1 MKTMKKLA
9 IVTTTRADYGLLHP
23 IIKGF
28 RKLEDKDFKLV
39 LVVTGTHLAEKFGY
53 TVSEIEND
61 GFRIDYRIKI
71 AMNSGSNQE
80 IAENI
85 STVITEFTKVFEAE
99 KPDGVM
105 ILGDRYEMLGVATAS
120 LITSIPILHISGGD
134 TTEGAIDENI
144 RHALTKMS
152 YLHFTT
158 NEISKKRVIRMGEEP
173 ERVFNVGSTSIDNI
187 LNEKLLTK
195 AEALESIGLT
205 ADKFIICTYHPVTLS
220 VSDGLKEV
228 EILAGILDKFVKK
241 GYHIIV
247 TKANADLGGSRINEF
262 WDEIAAKNTGFSVF
276 ASLGRLRYLS
286 LVKYASAVV
295 GNSSSGIV
303 EVPALKVPVINI
315 GSRQKGRTRSKAVL
329 EADLDDAGK
338 KLTETLEF
346 ALSEEGRLR
355 AEQGDSPYGEG
366 RSAEQIVNITMD
378 YLKKGMN
385 LSKSFYLSENYE

>member
-1 MKTMKKLA
+1 MKKLA
-9 IVTTTRADYGLLHP
+9 LVTTTRADYGLLYP
-23 IIKGF
+23 VIKGF
-28 RKLEDKDFKLV
+28 RKLENKAFKLI
-39 LVVTGTHLAEKFGY
+39 LIVTGTHLVEKFGY
-53 TVSEIEND
+53 TISEIEND

-71 AMNSGSNQE
+71 AMNSENNEE

-105 ILGDRYEMLGVATAS
+105 VLGDRYEILGVATAG
-120 LITSIPILHISGGD
+120 LITSTPLLHISGGD

-144 RHALTKMS
+144 RHAVTKMS

-158 NEISKKRVIRMGEEP
+158 NEISKKRVIQMGEEP
-173 ERVFNVGSTSIDNI
+173 ERVFNTGSTSIDNI

-195 AEALESIGLT
+195 EKALESIGLA
-205 ADKFIICTYHPVTLS
+205 ADKYIICTYHPVTLS
-220 VSDGLKEV
+220 DSDGLKEV
-228 EILAGILDKFVKK
+228 EILAGVLDKFVKK

-247 TKANADLGGSRINEF
+247 TKANADLGGSKINEF
-262 WDEIAAKNTGFSVF
+262 WDELAAKNTGFSVF

-286 LVKYASAVV
+286 LVKYAVAVA

-303 EVPALKVPVINI
+303 EVPALKVPVIDI

-329 EADLDDAGK
+329 EVNLDDDGR
-338 KLTETLEF
+338 KLTEALEF

-355 AEQGDSPYGEG
+355 AAQGDSPYGEG
-366 RSAEQIVNITMD
+366 RAAEQIVNITMD

-385 LSKSFYLSENYE
+385 LSKSFYLPENYE

>member
-1 MKTMKKLA
+1 MKKLA
-9 IVTTTRADYGLLHP
+9 LVTTTRADYGLLYP
-23 IIKGF
+23 VIKDF
-28 RKLEDKDFKLV
+28 RKLENKAFKLI
-39 LVVTGTHLAEKFGY
+39 LIVTGTHLVEKFGY
-53 TVSEIEND
+53 TISEIEND

-71 AMNSGSNQE
+71 AMNSENNE
-80 IAENI
+80 KIAENI

-105 ILGDRYEMLGVATAS
+105 VLGDRYEILGVATAG
-120 LITSIPILHISGGD
+120 LITSTPLLHISGGD

-144 RHALTKMS
+144 RHAVTKMS

-158 NEISKKRVIRMGEEP
+158 NEISKKRVIQMGEEP
-173 ERVFNVGSTSIDNI
+173 ERVFNTGSTSIDNI

-195 AEALESIGLT
+195 EKALESIGL
-205 ADKFIICTYHPVTLS
+205 AEDKYIICTYHPVTLS
-220 VSDGLKEV
+220 DSDGLKEV
-228 EILAGILDKFVKK
+228 EILAGVLDKFVKK

-247 TKANADLGGSRINEF
+247 TKANADLGGSKINEF
-262 WDEIAAKNTGFSVF
+262 WDELAAKNTGFSVF

-286 LVKYASAVV
+286 LVKYAAAVA

-303 EVPALKVPVINI
+303 EVPALKVPVIDI

-329 EADLDDAGK
+329 EVNLDDDGR
-338 KLTETLEF
+338 KLTEALEF
-346 ALSEEGRLR
+346 ALSEAGRIK

-366 RSAEQIVNITMD
+366 RAAEQIVNITMD

-385 LSKSFYLSENYE
+385 LSKSFYLPENYE

>member
-1 MKTMKKLA
+1 MKKLA
-9 IVTTTRADYGLLHP
+9 IVTTTRADYGLLYP

-39 LVVTGTHLAEKFGY
+39 LVVTGTHLVEKFGY
-53 TVSEIEND
+53 TISEIEKD
-61 GFRIDYRIKI
+61 GFRIDYGIKI
-71 AMNSGSNQE
+71 AMNSGSNEE

-85 STVITEFTKVFEAE
+85 SDLIKELTKVFEAE

-120 LITSIPILHISGGD
+120 LITSAPILHISGGD

-187 LNEKLLTK
+187 FNEKLLTK
-195 AEALESIGLT
+195 EKTLESIGLV
-205 ADKFIICTYHPVTLS
+205 ADKYIICTYHPVTLS
-220 VSDGLKEV
+220 DSDGLKEV
-228 EILAGILDKFVKK
+228 EVLAGVLDKFVKK

-262 WDEIAAKNTGFSVF
+262 WDELAIKNTGFSVF

-303 EVPALKVPVINI
+303 EVPALKVPVVDI

-329 EADLDDAGK
+329 EVNLDDDGR

-346 ALSEEGRLR
+346 ALSEAGRLR
-355 AEQGDSPYGEG
+355 AAQGDSPYGEG
-366 RSAEQIVNITMD
+366 RAAEQIVGITMD

-385 LSKSFYLSENYE
+385 LSKSFYLPENYE

>member
-1 MKTMKKLA
+1 MKKLA

>member
-1 MKTMKKLA
+1 MKKLA
-9 IVTTTRADYGLLHP
+9 VVTTTRADYGLLHP
-23 IIKGF
+23 VIKGF
-28 RKLEDKDFKLV
+28 RKLEDEAFKLI
-39 LVVTGTHLAEKFGY
+39 LIVTGTHLVEKFGY
-53 TVSEIEND
+53 TVSEIEKD
-61 GFRIDYRIKI
+61 GFRIDYRIKT
-71 AMNSGSNQE
+71 AMNSGSNEE

-105 ILGDRYEMLGVATAS
+105 ILGDRYEMLGVAAAS
-120 LITSIPILHISGGD
+120 LITSTPILHTSGGD
-134 TTEGAIDENI
+134 TTEGAIDEYI

-158 NEISKKRVIRMGEEP
+158 NETSKKRVIQMGEEP

-187 LNEKLLTK
+187 LKEKFLTRT
-195 AEALESIGLT
+195 EVLESIGLT
-205 ADKFIICTYHPVTLS
+205 ADKYIICTYHPVTLS

-228 EILAGILDKFVKK
+228 EVLAGVLDKFVKK

-276 ASLGRLRYLS
+276 SSLGRLRYLS

-303 EVPALKVPVINI
+303 EVPALKVPVIDI
-315 GSRQKGRTRSKAVL
+315 GNRQKGRTRSRAVL

-355 AEQGDSPYGEG
+355 AAQGDSPYGEG
-366 RSAEQIVNITMD
+366 RAAEQIVNITMD

>member
-1 MKTMKKLA
+1 
-9 IVTTTRADYGLLHP
+9 
-23 IIKGF
+23 
-28 RKLEDKDFKLV
+28 
-39 LVVTGTHLAEKFGY
+39 
-53 TVSEIEND
+53 
-61 GFRIDYRIKI
+61 
-71 AMNSGSNQE
+71 MNSGSNEE

-105 ILGDRYEMLGVATAS
+105 ILGDRYEMLGVAAAS
-120 LITSIPILHISGGD
+120 LITSTPILHISGGD
-134 TTEGAIDENI
+134 TTEGAIDEYI

-158 NEISKKRVIRMGEEP
+158 NETSKKRVIQMGEEP
-173 ERVFNVGSTSIDNI
+173 GRVFNVGSTSIDNI
-187 LNEKLLTK
+187 LKEELLTK
-195 AEALESIGLT
+195 EKALESIGLG
-205 ADKFIICTYHPVTLS
+205 ADKYIICTYHPVTLS

-228 EILAGILDKFVKK
+228 ETLAGVLDKFVKK

-262 WDEIAAKNTGFSVF
+262 WDELAGKNTGFSVF

-303 EVPALKVPVINI
+303 EVPALKVPVIDI
-315 GSRQKGRTRSKAVL
+315 GSRQKGRTRSRAVL
-329 EADLDDAGK
+329 EADLDDDGR

-346 ALSEEGRLR
+346 ALSETGKLR

-366 RSAEQIVNITMD
+366 RAAEQIVGITMD

-385 LSKSFYLSENYE
+385 LSKSFYLPENYE

>member
-1 MKTMKKLA
+1 MKKLA
-9 IVTTTRADYGLLHP
+9 IVTTTRADYGLLYP
-23 IIKGF
+23 SIKGF

-39 LVVTGTHLAEKFGY
+39 LVVTGTHLVEKFGY
-53 TVSEIEND
+53 TISEIEND

-71 AMNSGSNQE
+71 AMNSGSNEE

-85 STVITEFTKVFEAE
+85 STVITEFTKVLEAE

-120 LITSIPILHISGGD
+120 LITSTPILHISGGD

-187 LNEKLLTK
+187 FNEKLLTK
-195 AEALESIGLT
+195 EKTLESIGLV
-205 ADKFIICTYHPVTLS
+205 ADKYIICTYHPVTLS
-220 VSDGLKEV
+220 DSDGLKEV
-228 EILAGILDKFVKK
+228 EILAGVLDVFVKK

-262 WDEIAAKNTGFSVF
+262 WDEIAA
-276 ASLGRLRYLS
+276 
-286 LVKYASAVV
+286 
-295 GNSSSGIV
+295 
-303 EVPALKVPVINI
+303 
-315 GSRQKGRTRSKAVL
+315 SKAVL
-329 EADLDDAGK
+329 EVNLDDGGRE
-338 KLTETLEF
+338 LTETLEF
-346 ALSEEGRLR
+346 AISEAGKLR

-366 RSAEQIVNITMD
+366 RAAEQIVNITMD

-385 LSKSFYLSENYE
+385 LSKSFYLPENYE

>member
-1 MKTMKKLA
+1 MKKLA
-9 IVTTTRADYGLLHP
+9 IVTTTRADYGLLYP

-39 LVVTGTHLAEKFGY
+39 FVVTGTHLVEKFGY
-53 TVSEIEND
+53 TVSEIEKD

-71 AMNSGSNQE
+71 AMNSGSNEE

-85 STVITEFTKVFEAE
+85 SDLIKELTKVFEAE

-120 LITSIPILHISGGD
+120 LITSTPILHISGGD
-134 TTEGAIDENI
+134 TTEGAVDEYI

-195 AEALESIGLT
+195 EKTLESIGLV
-205 ADKFIICTYHPVTLS
+205 ADKYIICTYHPVTLS
-220 VSDGLKEV
+220 DSDGLKEV
-228 EILAGILDKFVKK
+228 EVLAGVLDKFVKK
-241 GYHIIV
+241 GHHIIV

-262 WDEIAAKNTGFSVF
+262 WDEIAIKNTGFSVF
-276 ASLGRLRYLS
+276 ASLGRFRYLS

-303 EVPALKVPVINI
+303 EVPALKVPVIDI
-315 GSRQKGRTRSKAVL
+315 GSRQKGRTRSRAVL
-329 EADLDDAGK
+329 EVNLDDDGR

-346 ALSEEGRLR
+346 ALSEAGKLR

-366 RSAEQIVNITMD
+366 RAAEQIVNITMY

-385 LSKSFYLSENYE
+385 LSKRFYLPENYE

>member
-1 MKTMKKLA
+1 MKKLA
-9 IVTTTRADYGLLHP
+9 IVTTTRADYGLLYP

-39 LVVTGTHLAEKFGY
+39 FVVTGTHLVEKFGY
-53 TVSEIEND
+53 TVSEIEKD

-71 AMNSGSNQE
+71 AMNSGSNEE

-85 STVITEFTKVFEAE
+85 SDLIKELTKVFEAE

-105 ILGDRYEMLGVATAS
+105 VLGDRYEMLGVATTS
-120 LITSIPILHISGGD
+120 LITSTPILHISGGD

-158 NEISKKRVIRMGEEP
+158 NETSKKRVIRMGEEP

-187 LNEKLLTK
+187 FNEKLLTK
-195 AEALESIGLT
+195 EKTLESIGLV
-205 ADKFIICTYHPVTLS
+205 ADKYIICTYHPVTLS
-220 VSDGLKEV
+220 DSYGLKEV
-228 EILAGILDKFVKK
+228 EVLAGVLDKFVKK

-247 TKANADLGGSRINEF
+247 TKANADLGGSRINDF
-262 WDEIAAKNTGFSVF
+262 WDEIAVKNTGFSVF

-303 EVPALKVPVINI
+303 EVPALNVPVVDI

-329 EADLDDAGK
+329 EVNLDDDGR

-346 ALSEEGRLR
+346 ALSEAGKLR

-366 RSAEQIVNITMD
+366 RAAEQIVGITMD

-385 LSKSFYLSENYE
+385 LSKRFYLPENYE

>member
-1 MKTMKKLA
+1 MKKLA

-23 IIKGF
+23 VIKGF
-28 RKLEDKDFKLV
+28 SKLEDEAFKLI
-39 LVVTGTHLAEKFGY
+39 LIVTGTHLVEKFGY

-61 GFRIDYRIKI
+61 GFRIDYRIKT

-120 LITSIPILHISGGD
+120 LITSSPILHISGGD
-134 TTEGAIDENI
+134 TTEGAIDEYI

-158 NEISKKRVIRMGEEP
+158 NEISKKRVIQMGEEP

-195 AEALESIGLT
+195 EKALESIGLT
-205 ADKFIICTYHPVTLS
+205 ADKYIICTYHPVTLS
-220 VSDGLKEV
+220 DSDGLKEV
-228 EILAGILDKFVKK
+228 EVLAGILDKFVKK
-241 GYHIIV
+241 GYHIII

-262 WDEIAAKNTGFSVF
+262 WDEVAAKNTGFSVF

-329 EADLDDAGK
+329 EVNLDDDGR
-338 KLTETLEF
+338 KLTEALEF

-355 AEQGDSPYGEG
+355 AAQGDSPYGEG
-366 RSAEQIVNITMD
+366 RAAEQIVGITMD
-378 YLKKGMN
+378 YLKKGVN
-385 LSKSFYLSENYE
+385 LSKRFYLPENYE

>member
-1 MKTMKKLA
+1 MKKLA
-9 IVTTTRADYGLLHP
+9 VVTTTRADYGLLYL

-39 LVVTGTHLAEKFGY
+39 LVVTGTHLVEKFGY

-61 GFRIDYRIKI
+61 RFRIDYRIKI
-71 AMNSGSNQE
+71 PMKSGSNQE

-120 LITSIPILHISGGD
+120 LITSAPILHISGGD
-134 TTEGAIDENI
+134 TTEGVIDEYI

-158 NEISKKRVIRMGEEP
+158 NETSKKRVIRMGEEP

-187 LNEKLLTK
+187 FNEKLLTK

-205 ADKFIICTYHPVTLS
+205 ADKYIICTYHPVTLS
-220 VSDGLKEV
+220 ASDGLKEA
-228 EILAGILDKFVKK
+228 ETLAGILDKFVKK

-247 TKANADLGGSRINEF
+247 TKANADLGGSKINEF
-262 WDEIAAKNTGFSVF
+262 WDELAENNTGFSVF

-303 EVPALKVPVINI
+303 ELPALKVPVINI
-315 GSRQKGRTRSKAVL
+315 GSRQKGRTRSRAVL
-329 EADLDDAGK
+329 EADLDDDGN
-338 KLTETLEF
+338 KLAETLEF

-355 AEQGDSPYGEG
+355 AAQGDSPYGEG
-366 RSAEQIVNITMD
+366 RAAEQIVNITMD
-378 YLKKGMN
+378 YLKKGMD
-385 LSKSFYLSENYE
+385 LSKSFYSPESYE

>member
-1 MKTMKKLA
+1 MKKLA
-9 IVTTTRADYGLLHP
+9 VVTTTRADYGLLYP
-23 IIKGF
+23 VIKGF
-28 RKLEDKDFKLV
+28 RKLEDEAFKLI
-39 LVVTGTHLAEKFGY
+39 LIVTGTHLVEKFGY

-61 GFRIDYRIKI
+61 GFRIDYRIKT
-71 AMNSGSNQE
+71 AMNSGSNEE

-105 ILGDRYEMLGVATAS
+105 ILGDRYEMLGVTTAS
-120 LITSIPILHISGGD
+120 LITSSPILHISGGD
-134 TTEGAIDENI
+134 TTEGAIDEYI

-158 NEISKKRVIRMGEEP
+158 NETSKKRVIQMGEEP

-187 LNEKLLTK
+187 LNEKLLTQK
-195 AEALESIGLT
+195 KALESIGLT
-205 ADKFIICTYHPVTLS
+205 ADKYIICTYHPVTLLT
-220 VSDGLKEV
+220 SDGLKEV
-228 EILAGILDKFVKK
+228 ETLAGILDKFVKK

-247 TKANADLGGSRINEF
+247 TKANADLGGSKINEF
-262 WDEIAAKNTGFSVF
+262 WDELAENNTGFSVF

-303 EVPALKVPVINI
+303 ELPALKVPVINI
-315 GSRQKGRTRSKAVL
+315 GSRQKGRTRSRAVL
-329 EADLDDAGK
+329 EADLDDDGN
-338 KLTETLEF
+338 KLAETLEF

-355 AEQGDSPYGEG
+355 AAQGDSPYGEG
-366 RSAEQIVNITMD
+366 RAAEQIVNITMD

-385 LSKSFYLSENYE
+385 LSKSFYSPESYE

>member
-1 MKTMKKLA
+1 VKKLA
-9 IVTTTRADYGLLHP
+9 LVTTTRADYGLLYP
-23 IIKGF
+23 VIKDF
-28 RKLEDKDFKLV
+28 RKLENKAFKLI
-39 LVVTGTHLAEKFGY
+39 LIVTGTHLVEKFGY
-53 TVSEIEND
+53 TISEIEND

-71 AMNSGSNQE
+71 AMNSENNE
-80 IAENI
+80 KIAENI

-105 ILGDRYEMLGVATAS
+105 VLGDRYEILGVATAG
-120 LITSIPILHISGGD
+120 LITSTPLLHISGGD

-144 RHALTKMS
+144 RHAVTKMS

-158 NEISKKRVIRMGEEP
+158 NEISKKRVIQMGEEP
-173 ERVFNVGSTSIDNI
+173 ERVFNTGSTSIDNI

-195 AEALESIGLT
+195 EKALESIGL
-205 ADKFIICTYHPVTLS
+205 AEDKYIICTYHPVTLS
-220 VSDGLKEV
+220 DSDGLKEV
-228 EILAGILDKFVKK
+228 EILAGVLDKFVKK

-247 TKANADLGGSRINEF
+247 TKANADLGGSKINEF
-262 WDEIAAKNTGFSVF
+262 WDELAAKNTGFSVF

-286 LVKYASAVV
+286 LVKYAAAVA

-303 EVPALKVPVINI
+303 EVPALKVPVIDI

-329 EADLDDAGK
+329 EVNLDDDGR
-338 KLTETLEF
+338 KLTEALEF
-346 ALSEEGRLR
+346 ALSEAGRIK

-366 RSAEQIVNITMD
+366 RAAEQIVNITMD

-385 LSKSFYLSENYE
+385 LSKSFYLPENYE

>member
-1 MKTMKKLA
+1 MKKLA

-23 IIKGF
+23 VIRGF
-28 RKLEDKDFKLV
+28 RKLEDEAFKLI
-39 LVVTGTHLAEKFGY
+39 LIVTGTHLVEKFGY

-61 GFRIDYRIKI
+61 GFRIDYRIKT
-71 AMNSGSNQE
+71 AMNSGSNEE

-105 ILGDRYEMLGVATAS
+105 ILGDRYEMLGVAAAS
-120 LITSIPILHISGGD
+120 LITSTPILHISGGD
-134 TTEGAIDENI
+134 TTEGAIDEYI

-158 NEISKKRVIRMGEEP
+158 NETSKKRVIQMGEEP
-173 ERVFNVGSTSIDNI
+173 GRVFNVGSTSIDNI
-187 LNEKLLTK
+187 LKEELLTK
-195 AEALESIGLT
+195 EKALESIGLG
-205 ADKFIICTYHPVTLS
+205 ADKYIICTYHPVTLLT
-220 VSDGLKEV
+220 SDGLKEV
-228 EILAGILDKFVKK
+228 ELLAGVLDEFVKQ
-241 GYHIIV
+241 GYHIIA
-247 TKANADLGGSRINEF
+247 TKANADLGGNRINEF

-366 RSAEQIVNITMD
+366 RAAEQIVGITMD

-385 LSKSFYLSENYE
+385 LSKSFYLPENYE

>member
-1 MKTMKKLA
+1 MKKLA

-23 IIKGF
+23 VIRGF
-28 RKLEDKDFKLV
+28 RKLEDEAFKLI
-39 LVVTGTHLAEKFGY
+39 LIVTGTHLVEKFGY

-61 GFRIDYRIKI
+61 GFRIDYRIKT
-71 AMNSGSNQE
+71 AMNSGSNEE

-105 ILGDRYEMLGVATAS
+105 CARYEMLGVAAAS
-120 LITSIPILHISGGD
+120 LITSTPILHISGGD
-134 TTEGAIDENI
+134 TTEGAIDEYI

-158 NEISKKRVIRMGEEP
+158 NETSKKRVIQMGEEP
-173 ERVFNVGSTSIDNI
+173 GRVFNVGSTSIDNI
-187 LNEKLLTK
+187 LKEELLTK
-195 AEALESIGLT
+195 EKALESIGLG
-205 ADKFIICTYHPVTLS
+205 ADKYIICTYHPVTLLT
-220 VSDGLKEV
+220 SDGLKEV
-228 EILAGILDKFVKK
+228 ELLAGVLDEFVKK

-262 WDEIAAKNTGFSVF
+262 WDEVAGKNTGFSVF

-303 EVPALKVPVINI
+303 EVPALKVPVIDI
-315 GSRQKGRTRSKAVL
+315 GNRQKGRTRSNAVL
-329 EADLDDAGK
+329 EVNLDDDGR

-346 ALSEEGRLR
+346 ALSETGKLR

-366 RSAEQIVNITMD
+366 RAAEQIVGITMD

-385 LSKSFYLSENYE
+385 LSKSFYLPENYE

>member
-1 MKTMKKLA
+1 MKKLA

-28 RKLEDKDFKLV
+28 SKLEDEAFKLI
-39 LVVTGTHLAEKFGY
+39 LIVTGTHLVEKFGY
-53 TVSEIEND
+53 TVSEIEKD

-71 AMNSGSNQE
+71 TMNSGNNEE

-105 ILGDRYEMLGVATAS
+105 VLGDRYEMLGVATAS
-120 LITSIPILHISGGD
+120 LITSTPILHISGGD
-134 TTEGAIDENI
+134 TTEGAIDEYI

-187 LNEKLLTK
+187 FNEKLLTK
-195 AEALESIGLT
+195 EKTLESIGLV
-205 ADKFIICTYHPVTLS
+205 ADKYIICTYHPVTLS
-220 VSDGLKEV
+220 DSDGLKEV
-228 EILAGILDKFVKK
+228 EVLAGVLDKFVKK

-262 WDEIAAKNTGFSVF
+262 WDEIAIKNTGFSVF

-303 EVPALKVPVINI
+303 EVPALKVPVVDI
-315 GSRQKGRTRSKAVL
+315 GSRQRGRTRSRAVL
-329 EADLDDAGK
+329 EVNLDDDGR

-346 ALSEEGRLR
+346 AISEAGKLR

-366 RSAEQIVNITMD
+366 KAAEQIVNITMA

-385 LSKSFYLSENYE
+385 LSKSFYLPENYE

>member
-1 MKTMKKLA
+1 MKKLA
-9 IVTTTRADYGLLHP
+9 VVTTTRADYGLLHP
-23 IIKGF
+23 VIKGF
-28 RKLEDKDFKLV
+28 RKLEDEAFKLI
-39 LVVTGTHLAEKFGY
+39 LIVTGTHLMEKFGY

-61 GFRIDYRIKI
+61 GFRIDYRIKT

-99 KPDGVM
+99 KPGGVM
-105 ILGDRYEMLGVATAS
+105 ILGDRYEMLGVAAAS
-120 LITSIPILHISGGD
+120 LITSSPILHISGGD
-134 TTEGAIDENI
+134 TTEGAIDEYI

-158 NEISKKRVIRMGEEP
+158 NETSKKRVIQMGEEP

-195 AEALESIGLT
+195 AEALESIGLG
-205 ADKFIICTYHPVTLS
+205 ADKYIICTYHPVTLLT
-220 VSDGLKEV
+220 SDGLKEV
-228 EILAGILDKFVKK
+228 ELLAGVLDKFVKK

-247 TKANADLGGSRINEF
+247 TKANADLGGNRINEF
-262 WDEIAAKNTGFSVF
+262 WDELAGKNIGFSVF

-303 EVPALKVPVINI
+303 EVPALKVPVIDI

-329 EADLDDAGK
+329 EVNLDDDGR
-338 KLTETLEF
+338 KLAETLEF
-346 ALSEEGRLR
+346 ALSEAGKLR

-366 RSAEQIVNITMD
+366 RAAEQIVNITMD

-385 LSKSFYLSENYE
+385 LSKSFYLPENYE

>member
-1 MKTMKKLA
+1 MKKLA

-28 RKLEDKDFKLV
+28 RKLEDNDFKLV
-39 LVVTGTHLAEKFGY
+39 LVVTGTHLVEKFGY
-53 TVSEIEND
+53 TISEIEND
-61 GFRIDYRIKI
+61 GFRIDYRIKT
-71 AMNSGSNQE
+71 AMNSGSNEE

-85 STVITEFTKVFEAE
+85 SDLIKELTKVFEAE

-105 ILGDRYEMLGVATAS
+105 VLGDRYEMLGVATAG
-120 LITSIPILHISGGD
+120 LITSTPILHISGGD

-158 NEISKKRVIRMGEEP
+158 NETSKKRVIQMGEEP

-187 LNEKLLTK
+187 LKEELLNKEKV
-195 AEALESIGLT
+195 LESIGLT

-228 EILAGILDKFVKK
+228 EILAGVLDKFVKK

-262 WDEIAAKNTGFSVF
+262 WDEIAIKNTGFSVF

-303 EVPALKVPVINI
+303 EVPALKVPVVDI

-329 EADLDDAGK
+329 EVNLDDDGS

-346 ALSEEGRLR
+346 ALSEAGKLG

-366 RSAEQIVNITMD
+366 RAAEQIVGITMN

-385 LSKSFYLSENYE
+385 LSKSFYLPENYE

>member
-1 MKTMKKLA
+1 MKKLA

-23 IIKGF
+23 VIRGF
-28 RKLEDKDFKLV
+28 RKLEDEAFKLI
-39 LVVTGTHLAEKFGY
+39 LIVTGTHLVEKFGY

-61 GFRIDYRIKI
+61 GFRIDYRIKT
-71 AMNSGSNQE
+71 AMNSGSNEE

-105 ILGDRYEMLGVATAS
+105 ILGDRYEMLGVAAAS
-120 LITSIPILHISGGD
+120 LITSTPILHISGGD
-134 TTEGAIDENI
+134 TTEGAIDEYI

-158 NEISKKRVIRMGEEP
+158 NETSKKRVIQMGEEP
-173 ERVFNVGSTSIDNI
+173 GRVFNVGSTSIDNI
-187 LNEKLLTK
+187 LKEELLTK
-195 AEALESIGLT
+195 EKALESIGLG
-205 ADKFIICTYHPVTLS
+205 ADKYIICTYHPVTLLT
-220 VSDGLKEV
+220 SDGLKEV
-228 EILAGILDKFVKK
+228 ELLAGVLDEFVKK
-241 GYHIIV
+241 GYHIIA
-247 TKANADLGGSRINEF
+247 TKANADLGGNRINEF

-303 EVPALKVPVINI
+303 EVPALKVPVIDI
-315 GSRQKGRTRSKAVL
+315 GSRQKGRTSSKAVL
-329 EADLDDAGK
+329 EADLDDDGR

-346 ALSEEGRLR
+346 ALSETGKLR

-366 RSAEQIVNITMD
+366 RAAEQIVGITMD

-385 LSKSFYLSENYE
+385 LSKSFYLPENYE

>member
-1 MKTMKKLA
+1 MKKLA
-9 IVTTTRADYGLLHP
+9 IVTTTRADYGLLYP

-39 LVVTGTHLAEKFGY
+39 FVVTGTHLVEKFGY
-53 TVSEIEND
+53 TVSEIEKD

-71 AMNSGSNQE
+71 AMNSGSNEE

-85 STVITEFTKVFEAE
+85 SDLIKELTKVFEAE
-99 KPDGVM
+99 KSDGVM

-120 LITSIPILHISGGD
+120 LITSTPILHISGGD
-134 TTEGAIDENI
+134 TTEGAVDEYI

-187 LNEKLLTK
+187 FNEKLLTK
-195 AEALESIGLT
+195 EKTLESIGLV
-205 ADKFIICTYHPVTLS
+205 ADKYIICTYHPVTLS
-220 VSDGLKEV
+220 DSDGLKEV
-228 EILAGILDKFVKK
+228 EILAGVLDKFVKK

-262 WDEIAAKNTGFSVF
+262 WDELAAKNTGFSVF

-303 EVPALKVPVINI
+303 EVPALKVPVIDI

-329 EADLDDAGK
+329 EVNLGDAGS

-346 ALSEEGRLR
+346 AISEAGKLR

-366 RSAEQIVNITMD
+366 RAAEQIVNITMA

-385 LSKSFYLSENYE
+385 LSKRFYLPENYE

>member
-1 MKTMKKLA
+1 MKKLA
-9 IVTTTRADYGLLHP
+9 IVTTTRADYGLLYP

-28 RKLEDKDFKLV
+28 RKLEDNDFKLV
-39 LVVTGTHLAEKFGY
+39 LVVTGTHLVEKFGY
-53 TVSEIEND
+53 TVSEIEKD

-71 AMNSGSNQE
+71 AMNSGSNEE

-85 STVITEFTKVFEAE
+85 SDLIKELTKVFEAE

-105 ILGDRYEMLGVATAS
+105 ILGDRYEMLGVATAG
-120 LITSIPILHISGGD
+120 LITSTPILHISGGD

-158 NEISKKRVIRMGEEP
+158 NETSKKRVIRMGEEP

-187 LNEKLLTK
+187 FNEKLLTK
-195 AEALESIGLT
+195 EKTLESIGLV
-205 ADKFIICTYHPVTLS
+205 ADKYIICTYHPVTLS
-220 VSDGLKEV
+220 DSDGLKEV
-228 EILAGILDKFVKK
+228 EVLAGVLDKFVKK

-262 WDEIAAKNTGFSVF
+262 WDEIAIKNTGFSVL

-303 EVPALKVPVINI
+303 EVPALKVPVIDI

-329 EADLDDAGK
+329 EVNLDDGGR

-346 ALSEEGRLR
+346 ALSEAGKLG

-366 RSAEQIVNITMD
+366 RSAEQIVGITMD

-385 LSKSFYLSENYE
+385 LSKRFYLPENYE

>member
-1 MKTMKKLA
+1 MKKLA

-23 IIKGF
+23 VIRGF
-28 RKLEDKDFKLV
+28 RKLEDEAFKLI
-39 LVVTGTHLAEKFGY
+39 LIVTGTHLVEKFGY

-61 GFRIDYRIKI
+61 GFRIDYRIKT
-71 AMNSGSNQE
+71 AMNSGSNEE

-105 ILGDRYEMLGVATAS
+105 ILGDRYEMLGVAAAS
-120 LITSIPILHISGGD
+120 LITSTPILHISGGD
-134 TTEGAIDENI
+134 TTEGAIDEYI

-158 NEISKKRVIRMGEEP
+158 NETSKKRVIQMGEEP
-173 ERVFNVGSTSIDNI
+173 GRVFNVGSTSIDNI
-187 LNEKLLTK
+187 LKEELLTK
-195 AEALESIGLT
+195 EKALESIGLG
-205 ADKFIICTYHPVTLS
+205 ADKYIICTYHPVTLLT
-220 VSDGLKEV
+220 SDGLKEV
-228 EILAGILDKFVKK
+228 ELLAGVLDEFVKK
-241 GYHIIV
+241 GYHIIA
-247 TKANADLGGSRINEF
+247 TKANADLGGNRINEF

-303 EVPALKVPVINI
+303 EVPALKVPVIDI
-315 GSRQKGRTRSKAVL
+315 GSRQKGGTSSKAVL
-329 EADLDDAGK
+329 EADLDDDGR

-346 ALSEEGRLR
+346 ALSETGKLR

-366 RSAEQIVNITMD
+366 RAAEQIVGITMD

-385 LSKSFYLSENYE
+385 LSKSFYLPENYE

>member
-1 MKTMKKLA
+1 MKKLA
-9 IVTTTRADYGLLHP
+9 IVTTTRADYGLLYP

-39 LVVTGTHLAEKFGY
+39 LVVTGTHLVDKFGY
-53 TVSEIEND
+53 TVSEIEKD
-61 GFRIDYRIKI
+61 GFRIDYKIKT

-120 LITSIPILHISGGD
+120 LITSTPILHISGGD
-134 TTEGAIDENI
+134 TTEGAIDEYI
-144 RHALTKMS
+144 RHTLTKMS

-158 NEISKKRVIRMGEEP
+158 NEASKKRVIQMGEEP

-195 AEALESIGLT
+195 EKVLESIGLV
-205 ADKFIICTYHPVTLS
+205 ADKYIICTYHPVTLS
-220 VSDGLKEV
+220 DSDGLKEV
-228 EILAGILDKFVKK
+228 EILAGVLDEFVKK

-262 WDEIAAKNTGFSVF
+262 WDEIAIKNTGFSVF

-303 EVPALKVPVINI
+303 EVPALKVPVVDI

-329 EADLDDAGK
+329 GVNLDDDGR

-346 ALSEEGRLR
+346 ALSEAGKLR

-366 RSAEQIVNITMD
+366 RAAEQIVNITMA

-385 LSKSFYLSENYE
+385 LSKSFYLPENYE

>member
-1 MKTMKKLA
+1 MKKLA
-9 IVTTTRADYGLLHP
+9 IVTTTRADYGLFYP

-39 LVVTGTHLAEKFGY
+39 LVVTGTHLVEKFGY
-53 TVSEIEND
+53 TISEIEND
-61 GFRIDYRIKI
+61 GFRIDYRIKT

-105 ILGDRYEMLGVATAS
+105 ILGDRYEMLGVAAAS
-120 LITSIPILHISGGD
+120 LITSTPILHISGGD

-158 NEISKKRVIRMGEEP
+158 NEISKKRVILMGEEP

-187 LNEKLLTK
+187 FNEKLLTK
-195 AEALESIGLT
+195 EKALESIGFG
-205 ADKFIICTYHPVTLS
+205 ADKYIICTYHPVTLS
-220 VSDGLKEV
+220 DSDGLKEV
-228 EILAGILDKFVKK
+228 EVLAGVLDEFVKK
-241 GYHIIV
+241 GYHIIA
-247 TKANADLGGSRINEF
+247 TKANADLGGNRINEF

-303 EVPALKVPVINI
+303 EVPALKVPVIDI

-329 EADLDDAGK
+329 EVNLDDDGR

-346 ALSEEGRLR
+346 ALSEAGKLR

-366 RSAEQIVNITMD
+366 RAAEQIVNITMD

-385 LSKSFYLSENYE
+385 LSKSFYLPENYE

>member
-1 MKTMKKLA
+1 MKKLA
-9 IVTTTRADYGLLHP
+9 IVTTTRADYGLFYP

-28 RKLEDKDFKLV
+28 RKLEDNDFKLV
-39 LVVTGTHLAEKFGY
+39 LVVTGTHLVGKFGY

-71 AMNSGSNQE
+71 TMNSGNNEE

-105 ILGDRYEMLGVATAS
+105 ILGDRYEMLGVAAAS
-120 LITSIPILHISGGD
+120 LITSTPILHISGGD

-158 NEISKKRVIRMGEEP
+158 NETSKKRVIQMGEEP

-187 LNEKLLTK
+187 LKEKLLTK
-195 AEALESIGLT
+195 EKVLESVGLT
-205 ADKFIICTYHPVTLS
+205 ADKYIICTYHPATLS
-220 VSDGLKEV
+220 DSDGLKEV
-228 EILAGILDKFVKK
+228 EVLAGVLDKFVKK

-247 TKANADLGGSRINEF
+247 TKANADLGGNRINEF

-303 EVPALKVPVINI
+303 EVPALKVPVIDI

-329 EADLDDAGK
+329 EVNLDDDGRAGRQP
-338 KLTETLEF
+338 LWGRMGSR
-346 ALSEEGRLR
+346 ANSWYNYGLS
-355 AEQGDSPYGEG
+355 
-366 RSAEQIVNITMD
+366 
-378 YLKKGMN
+378 
-385 LSKSFYLSENYE
+385 

>member
-1 MKTMKKLA
+1 MKKLA

-28 RKLEDKDFKLV
+28 SKLEDKDFKLV
-39 LVVTGTHLAEKFGY
+39 LVVTGTHLVDKFGY
-53 TVSEIEND
+53 TVSEIEKD
-61 GFRIDYRIKI
+61 GFRIDYKIKI
-71 AMNSGSNQE
+71 TMNSGSNQE

-120 LITSIPILHISGGD
+120 LITSTPILHISGGD
-134 TTEGAIDENI
+134 TTEGAIDEYI

-195 AEALESIGLT
+195 EKTLESIGLV
-205 ADKFIICTYHPVTLS
+205 ADKYIICTYHPVTLS
-220 VSDGLKEV
+220 DSDGLKEV
-228 EILAGILDKFVKK
+228 EVLAGVLDKFVKK

-262 WDEIAAKNTGFSVF
+262 WDELAAKNTGFSVF

-303 EVPALKVPVINI
+303 EVPALKVPVIDI

-329 EADLDDAGK
+329 EVNLDDDGR
-338 KLTETLEF
+338 KLTETLEI
-346 ALSEEGRLR
+346 ALSEAGKLR
-355 AEQGDSPYGEG
+355 VEQGDSPYGEG
-366 RSAEQIVNITMD
+366 RAAEQIVGITMD

-385 LSKSFYLSENYE
+385 LSKSFYLPENYE

>member
-1 MKTMKKLA
+1 MKKLA
-9 IVTTTRADYGLLHP
+9 VVTTTRADYGLLYP

-39 LVVTGTHLAEKFGY
+39 LVVTGTHLVDKFGY

-105 ILGDRYEMLGVATAS
+105 ILGDRYEMLGVATTS

-134 TTEGAIDENI
+134 TTEGAIDEYI

-195 AEALESIGLT
+195 EKALESIGLV
-205 ADKFIICTYHPVTLS
+205 ADKYIICTYHPVTLS
-220 VSDGLKEV
+220 DSDGLKEV
-228 EILAGILDKFVKK
+228 EVLAGVLDKFVKK

-262 WDEIAAKNTGFSVF
+262 WDEIAIKNTGFSVF
-276 ASLGRLRYLS
+276 ASLGRFRYLS

-303 EVPALKVPVINI
+303 EVPALKVPVVDI

-329 EADLDDAGK
+329 EVNLDDDDR

-346 ALSEEGRLR
+346 ALSEAGKLR
-355 AEQGDSPYGEG
+355 AEQGGSPYGEG
-366 RSAEQIVNITMD
+366 RAAEQIVDITMD
-378 YLKKGMN
+378 YLKKGMD
-385 LSKSFYLSENYE
+385 LSKRFYSSENYE

>member
-1 MKTMKKLA
+1 MKKLA

-23 IIKGF
+23 VIKGF
-28 RKLEDKDFKLV
+28 SKLEDEAFKLI
-39 LVVTGTHLAEKFGY
+39 LIVTGTHLIEKFGY

-71 AMNSGSNQE
+71 AMNSGSNEE

-85 STVITEFTKVFEAE
+85 SDLIKELTKVFETE

-120 LITSIPILHISGGD
+120 LITSVPILHISGGD
-134 TTEGAIDENI
+134 TTEGAIDEYI

-158 NEISKKRVIRMGEEP
+158 NETSKKRVIRMGEEP

-187 LNEKLLTK
+187 FNEKLLTK

-205 ADKFIICTYHPVTLS
+205 ADKYIICTYLPVTLLT
-220 VSDGLKEV
+220 SDGLKEA
-228 EILAGILDKFVKK
+228 ELMAGVLDKFVKK

-262 WDEIAAKNTGFSVF
+262 WDELAAKNSGFSVF

-303 EVPALKVPVINI
+303 EVPALKVPIINI
-315 GSRQKGRTRSKAVL
+315 GRRQKGRTRSRAVF
-329 EADLDDAGK
+329 EADLDDDGN
-338 KLTETLEF
+338 KLAETLEF
-346 ALSEEGRLR
+346 ALSEAGRLR

-366 RSAEQIVNITMD
+366 RAAEQIVNITMD

-385 LSKSFYLSENYE
+385 LSKSFYLPENYE

>member
-1 MKTMKKLA
+1 MKKLA

-23 IIKGF
+23 VIRGF
-28 RKLEDKDFKLV
+28 RKLEDEAFKLI
-39 LVVTGTHLAEKFGY
+39 LIVTGTHLVEKFGY

-61 GFRIDYRIKI
+61 GFRIDYRIKT
-71 AMNSGSNQE
+71 AMNSGSNEE

-105 ILGDRYEMLGVATAS
+105 ILGDRYEMLGVAAAS
-120 LITSIPILHISGGD
+120 LITSTPILHISGGD
-134 TTEGAIDENI
+134 TTEGAIDEYI

-158 NEISKKRVIRMGEEP
+158 NETSKKRVIQMGEEP
-173 ERVFNVGSTSIDNI
+173 GRVFNVGSTSIDNI
-187 LNEKLLTK
+187 LKEELLTK
-195 AEALESIGLT
+195 EKALESIGLG
-205 ADKFIICTYHPVTLS
+205 ADKYIICTYHPVTLLT
-220 VSDGLKEV
+220 SDGLKEV
-228 EILAGILDKFVKK
+228 ELLAGVLDEFVKK
-241 GYHIIV
+241 GYHIIA
-247 TKANADLGGSRINEF
+247 TKANADLGGNRINEF

-366 RSAEQIVNITMD
+366 RAAEQIVGITMD

-385 LSKSFYLSENYE
+385 LSKSFYLPENYE

>member
-1 MKTMKKLA
+1 MKKLA
-9 IVTTTRADYGLLHP
+9 IVTTTRADYGLLYP

-39 LVVTGTHLAEKFGY
+39 FVVTGTHLVEKFGY
-53 TVSEIEND
+53 TVSEIEKD

-71 AMNSGSNQE
+71 AMNSGSNEE

-85 STVITEFTKVFEAE
+85 SDLIKELTKVFEAE

-105 ILGDRYEMLGVATAS
+105 VLGDRYEMLGVATTS
-120 LITSIPILHISGGD
+120 LITSTPILHISGGD
-134 TTEGAIDENI
+134 TTEGAVDEYI

-187 LNEKLLTK
+187 LKEKLLTK
-195 AEALESIGLT
+195 EKTLESIGLV
-205 ADKFIICTYHPVTLS
+205 ADKYIICTYHPVTLS
-220 VSDGLKEV
+220 DSDGLKEV
-228 EILAGILDKFVKK
+228 EVLAGVLDKFVKK
-241 GYHIIV
+241 GHHIIV

-262 WDEIAAKNTGFSVF
+262 WDEIAIKNTGFSVF
-276 ASLGRLRYLS
+276 ASLGRFRYLS

-303 EVPALKVPVINI
+303 EVPALKVPVIDI
-315 GSRQKGRTRSKAVL
+315 GSRQKGRTRSRAVL
-329 EADLDDAGK
+329 EVNLDDDGR

-346 ALSEEGRLR
+346 ALSEAGKLR

-366 RSAEQIVNITMD
+366 RAAEQIVGITMD

-385 LSKSFYLSENYE
+385 LSKSFYLPENYE

>member
-1 MKTMKKLA
+1 MKKLA

-23 IIKGF
+23 VIKGF
-28 RKLEDKDFKLV
+28 SKLEDEAFKLI
-39 LVVTGTHLAEKFGY
+39 LIVTGTHLVEKFGY

-61 GFRIDYRIKI
+61 GFRIDYRIKT

-120 LITSIPILHISGGD
+120 LITSSPILHISGGD
-134 TTEGAIDENI
+134 TTEGAIDEYI

-158 NEISKKRVIRMGEEP
+158 NEISKKRVIQMGEEP

-195 AEALESIGLT
+195 EKALESIGLT
-205 ADKFIICTYHPVTLS
+205 ADKYIICTYHPVTLS
-220 VSDGLKEV
+220 DSDGLKEV
-228 EILAGILDKFVKK
+228 EVLAGILDKFVKK
-241 GYHIIV
+241 GYHIII

-262 WDEIAAKNTGFSVF
+262 WDEVAAKNTGFSVF

-329 EADLDDAGK
+329 EVNLDDDGR
-338 KLTETLEF
+338 KLTEALEF

-355 AEQGDSPYGEG
+355 AAQGDSPYGEG
-366 RSAEQIVNITMD
+366 RAAEQIVGITMD

-385 LSKSFYLSENYE
+385 LSKRFYLPENYE